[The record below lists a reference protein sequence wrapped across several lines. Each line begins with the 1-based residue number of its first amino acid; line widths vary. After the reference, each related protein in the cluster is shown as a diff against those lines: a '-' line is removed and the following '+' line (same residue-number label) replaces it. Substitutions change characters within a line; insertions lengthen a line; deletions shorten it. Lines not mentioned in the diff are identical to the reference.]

1 LFRSMRMDVRRKKI
15 TRRDALKLAGLTAG
29 ALATGVLAQQKTFAD
44 GKPEKTDLT
53 LGFIPLTD
61 CAPLIIASEKG
72 IYKKYGLNV
81 RIKKMA
87 SWGATRDAIH
97 KGEIDG
103 SHILL
108 GMVVGSTLG
117 VGDVGSPTKKVPMCA
132 LQCLNVNGQAI
143 TIKKAML

>member
-1 LFRSMRMDVRRKKI
+1 MMREVDGKKPKSISRRE
-15 TRRDALKLAGLTAG
+15 ALKLAGLAGGAFAAGMLTSGTAR
-29 ALATGVLAQQKTFAD
+29 AD
-44 GKPEKTDLT
+44 GKLEKTELA

-61 CAPLIIASEKG
+61 CSPLVIASEKG

-97 KGEIDG
+97 KGDIDG

-108 GMVVGSTLG
+108 GMVVGSSLG
-117 VGDVGSPTKKVPMCA
+117 VGDVGSPAKKVPMCV
-132 LQCLNVNGQAI
+132 LQCLNV
-143 TIKKAML
+143 

>member
-1 LFRSMRMDVRRKKI
+1 F
-15 TRRDALKLAGLTAG
+15 LKLAGIAGG
-29 ALATGVLAQQKTFAD
+29 ALASGIGMTRSVRAAD
-44 GKPEKTDLT
+44 IKPEKADLT

-61 CAPLIIASEKG
+61 CAPLVIASEKG

-97 KGEIDG
+97 KGDIDG

-117 VGDVGSPTKKVPMCA
+117 VGDVGSPTKKVPMCT
-132 LQCLNVNGQAI
+132 LQCLNLNGQAI
-143 TIKKAML
+143 TLKKALLDAGIKTPTEIK